1 MPQRDTIDFTT
12 AFAAG
17 AILGIGAAL
26 LLRPARP
33 TRRERIGH
41 EMKPRREKLRKRAR
55 HARTE
60 LGHGA
65 DATAELGEEV
75 MAAGRQLVKELRKE
89 WKSMIED
96 ARRDVARAVDDQI
109 RAARKTG
116 KQSAARLARG

>member
-1 MPQRDTIDFTT
+1 MPQRDTIDFTA
-12 AFAAG
+12 AFAVG
-17 AILGIGAAL
+17 AMLGIGATL
-26 LLRPARP
+26 LLRPTRP

-41 EMKPRREKLRKRAR
+41 EMKPRREKVRRRAR
-55 HARTE
+55 RARKE

-75 MAAGRQLVKELRKE
+75 VAAGRQLVKELRKE
-89 WKSMIED
+89 WKILIDD

-109 RAARKTG
+109 RTARRAG

>member
-17 AILGIGAAL
+17 AILGIGATM

-55 HARTE
+55 RARTE

-89 WKSMIED
+89 WKSLIDD
-96 ARRDVARAVDDQI
+96 ARRDVSRAVDDQI